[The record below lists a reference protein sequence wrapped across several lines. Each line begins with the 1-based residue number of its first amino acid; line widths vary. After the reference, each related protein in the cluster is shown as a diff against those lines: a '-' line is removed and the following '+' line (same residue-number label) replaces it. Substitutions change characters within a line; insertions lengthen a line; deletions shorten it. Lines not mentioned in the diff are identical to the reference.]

1 MNGVIMSTN
10 SRQAF
15 TLGELLVVI
24 AIIAIL
30 ASLLLPVLSSS
41 KEQAKR
47 TNCLSNMRQ
56 ILASTVMY
64 SDEFQDIIV
73 PMARL
78 VTPYPSG
85 LIVPYKPYVWWPD
98 TLRAYTKGDAKL
110 YTCPDAPPTQAGVVL
125 TNVLGI
131 GMNFNQLGVF
141 PDKTN
146 PKFVRFVKLSSLSRP
161 AQHYFS
167 AMSLMWKTLTKR
179 TLMYGQPILTGRL
192 HGAVL
197 ACGFLKP
204 PALPTTNGRAM
215 PSGLSIVTRASPIAG
230 LWMVMSQPNEP
241 APSGGNIRRV
251 TRAHFGR
258 DDGAPWILR
267 IPLRFRT
274 IRFLPRLFHK
284 LAAL

>member
-1 MNGVIMSTN
+1 MSMN
-10 SRQAF
+10 SRRAF

-30 ASLLLPVLSSS
+30 AALLLPVLSSS

-78 VTPYPSG
+78 VKPYPSG

-98 TLRAYTKGDAKL
+98 TLRTYTKGDAKL

-146 PKFVRFVKLSSLSRP
+146 PKFVRFVKLSSLNRP
-161 AQHYFS
+161 ASTLFFGDVAYVENFDEANADLWVADIDRQTSWSGFGMWLFETPS
-167 AMSLMWKTLTKR
+167 APNDQWT
-179 TLMYGQPILTGRL
+179 
-192 HGAVL
+192 HNAVRVINRHRGV
-197 ACGFLKP
+197 ANCGFVDGHVTAQRTSTIGWQYP
-204 PALPTTNGRAM
+204 QGDPRALWSR
-215 PSGLSIVTRASPIAG
+215 
-230 LWMVMSQPNEP
+230 
-241 APSGGNIRRV
+241 
-251 TRAHFGR
+251 
-258 DDGAPWILR
+258 
-267 IPLRFRT
+267 
-274 IRFLPRLFHK
+274 
-284 LAAL
+284 